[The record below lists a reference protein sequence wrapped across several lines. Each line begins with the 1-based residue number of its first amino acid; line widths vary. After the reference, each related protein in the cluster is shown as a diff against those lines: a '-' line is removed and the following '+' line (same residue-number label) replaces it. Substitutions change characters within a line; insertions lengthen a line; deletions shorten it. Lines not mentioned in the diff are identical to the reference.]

1 VSVAGFTPI
10 MRGMDTNIKSYM
22 QDVGRAAREASR
34 VIGAASS
41 ATKSAALKA
50 IAEAVDHARKEIKQA
65 NAQDMQAAQSNAI
78 DQPLIERLLLD
89 DKGIDQMIE
98 GLLQVD
104 ALKDPVGEMS
114 DFSFRPSGI
123 QIGKMRVPLGVIGM
137 IYESRPNVTVDAA
150 SLSLKSGNACI
161 LRGGSEAFHS
171 NQAIAK
177 CVVAGLE
184 TAGLPSACVQ
194 LINTT
199 DRAAVGE
206 LIQLDNYVDV
216 IVPRGG
222 KSLID
227 RISKEATIPVIKH
240 LDGICHVFIDA
251 DVDADMAK
259 SIAFNSKVEKYAVCN
274 ALETLLIH
282 EESAAEILPALAEQY
297 VNAGVELR
305 GCELARSIAQMT
317 PATEQDWET
326 EYLGPI
332 LAIKIVADL
341 DAAIAHINE
350 YGSQHTDVIVTQSF
364 ANSRRFIAEV
374 DSASV
379 MINASTQFADG
390 FEYGLGA
397 EVGIS
402 TDKIHARGPVGLEG
416 LTSQKYVVFGNG
428 EIRNR

>member
-1 VSVAGFTPI
+1 MP
-10 MRGMDTNIKSYM
+10 GMNTNIKSYM
-22 QDVGRAAREASR
+22 QGVGRAAREASR

-282 EESAAEILPALAEQY
+282 EQSAAKILPALAEQY

-305 GCELARSIAQMT
+305 GCELARSIAPMT

-332 LAIKIVADL
+332 LAIKIVVDL
-341 DAAIAHINE
+341 NAAIAHINE